1 MWHKQNLEYLED
13 ILFDLPHTRTVYCIC
28 MVESVTVSNI
38 TEKRVNRFSWN
49 SGQVGYDIE
58 NNLEHIEDIALNL
71 LGPGSIY
78 AFAGSVLASNIMGKR
93 IHGFSWILQ
102 DMLEITQQNNYRDC
116 ASVFVSDIM
125 EGEWI
130 FVNFQDMLDMTYE
143 TFG

>member
-1 MWHKQNLEYLED
+1 
-13 ILFDLPHTRTVYCIC
+13 

-71 LGPGSIY
+71 LGPWSIY
-78 AFAGSVLASNIMGKR
+78 AFAGSVPVSSIIGER
-93 IHGFSWILQ
+93 VHGFSRILQ
-102 DMLEITQQNNYRDC
+102 DMLETTQQNYYRDC
-116 ASVFVSDIM
+116 GSVFVSDIM

-143 TFG
+143 TIG